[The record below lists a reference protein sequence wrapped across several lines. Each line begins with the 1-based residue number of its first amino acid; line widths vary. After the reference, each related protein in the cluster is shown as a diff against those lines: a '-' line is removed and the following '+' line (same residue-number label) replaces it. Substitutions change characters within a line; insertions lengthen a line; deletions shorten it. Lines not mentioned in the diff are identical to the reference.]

1 MKNRIIPLS
10 LAAVL
15 CVTSLMGCSY
25 GRYCSSETTPAE
37 SSGKTSFTSLTAGI
51 EKSTAEKPEYAT
63 DSDLINDFSLRLF
76 ENVYKSGQNV
86 MISPLSILYSLGTV
100 SLGAREN
107 SLKEIE
113 DAVGCDRDSLTSALV
128 GVSENLQNQSEAVLV
143 NSIWFDSS
151 PSLHVKEDFLKSC
164 CESYDAEVFEAEIS
178 KDTVDEIN
186 AYISEKTLGMVN
198 NVLDEL
204 SESAVMFIINTLAF
218 DCEWMENYTED
229 RIHVGKFTNYDGSV
243 TECEMMYSGEYAY
256 ISGDGYSGFT
266 KYYKNNN
273 FAFAAFLP
281 DEGKDIADVLSSLS
295 GNELTKTLAR
305 PDFNSKVDTK
315 MPKFSFDYRDM
326 MNSSLE
332 DMGISDVFSAKDA
345 DLCDMAV
352 SDDGNVF
359 IKRYIHQ
366 THIEVAEQGT
376 KAGAAT
382 DVEFAT
388 TAIPGEP
395 VEVTLDRPFL
405 FMIYSCNDNIPLF
418 IGAYEKAE

>member
-15 CVTSLMGCSY
+15 CVTSLLGCSY

-113 DAVGCDRDSLTSALV
+113 EAVGCDRDSLTSAL
-128 GVSENLQNQSEAVLV
+128 GGISENLQNQSEAVLV
-143 NSIWFDSS
+143 NSVWFDSS

-164 CESYDAEVFEAEIS
+164 CESYDAEVFEAEIN

-186 AYISEKTLGMVN
+186 AYISEKTFGMVN

-229 RIHVGKFTNYDGSV
+229 
-243 TECEMMYSGEYAY
+243 
-256 ISGDGYSGFT
+256 
-266 KYYKNNN
+266 
-273 FAFAAFLP
+273 
-281 DEGKDIADVLSSLS
+281 
-295 GNELTKTLAR
+295 
-305 PDFNSKVDTK
+305 
-315 MPKFSFDYRDM
+315 
-326 MNSSLE
+326 
-332 DMGISDVFSAKDA
+332 
-345 DLCDMAV
+345 
-352 SDDGNVF
+352 
-359 IKRYIHQ
+359 
-366 THIEVAEQGT
+366 
-376 KAGAAT
+376 
-382 DVEFAT
+382 
-388 TAIPGEP
+388 
-395 VEVTLDRPFL
+395 
-405 FMIYSCNDNIPLF
+405 
-418 IGAYEKAE
+418 